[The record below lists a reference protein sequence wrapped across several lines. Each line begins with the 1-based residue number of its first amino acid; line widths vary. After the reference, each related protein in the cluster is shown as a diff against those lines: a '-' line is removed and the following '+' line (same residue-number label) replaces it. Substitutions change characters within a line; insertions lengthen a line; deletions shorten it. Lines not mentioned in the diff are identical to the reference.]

1 MGEKTGMR
9 ETEKNQ
15 SMQEVKFGD
24 NRQFIERRRAKERE
38 GQVDSPKIESTKN

>member
-1 MGEKTGMR
+1 MGMR

-24 NRQFIERRRAKERE
+24 NRQFIERRKAKERK
-38 GQVDSPKIESTKN
+38 GQVENPKIKSTKN